1 MCSLAGRIAG
11 SKSEMTECRSRC
23 LPRRGGE
30 DVWSSDDR
38 CGGGRF
44 WTKRSAGARV
54 RPTYPRALPSRSYCC
69 TGQAVFKAD
78 LHCRGTAC
86 GTELGLRKRRS
97 KEQCVTRTCSSF
109 SCAPALQQGVVTR
122 SVCRTTTTQYD
133 LCLISFFPFRRMH
146 RNRWIRTQA
155 ASRDLYY
162 RSLYVS
168 SKLI

>member
-54 RPTYPRALPSRSYCC
+54 RSTYPRALPSRSYCC

-109 SCAPALQQGVVTR
+109 SCAPALQQG
-122 SVCRTTTTQYD
+122 S
-133 LCLISFFPFRRMH
+133 S
-146 RNRWIRTQA
+146 NSIRVPNHNHTI
-155 ASRDLYY
+155 
-162 RSLYVS
+162 RSLFDFFLPIPTHA
-168 SKLI
+168 SKQMDQNAGRES